1 MSAPIRVLVVDD
13 SALMRKMLPQ
23 LIERDR
29 ELQVVGTAM
38 DGEFAMRKIH
48 DLKPDV
54 VTLDLEMPRVDGL
67 ETLRRIMRQEW
78 LPVVIVSVHSREGA
92 SSTFKALGMGA
103 VDFILKPENVLEG
116 NLEIIARDL
125 IMKLKTAAAAR
136 RPRGQIAAP
145 SVAQAGSKTRGES
158 RTQAARLL
166 AIGVSTG
173 GPCAL
178 EYVLSHL
185 PADFP
190 AAVAIVQHM
199 PVGFTE
205 MFAHRL
211 DECCALEVK
220 EAQSGDLLLAG
231 RVLIAPGDRHLRI
244 CSLPL
249 GNLAVLSDDAPECGH
264 RPSADVLF
272 RSVVASFGRNATG
285 LLMTGMG
292 EDGAAGM
299 AALHEAG
306 GTTLAQDEHS
316 SVVWGMPRAA
326 IERGVV
332 DRVVALEDLPG
343 ELMGRFRELR
353 PAKI

>member
-13 SALMRKMLPQ
+13 SALMRKLLPQ
-23 LIERDR
+23 LIERDPD
-29 ELQVVGTAM
+29 LKVVGTAM

-48 DLKPDV
+48 DLHPDV

-67 ETLRRIMRQEW
+67 ETLRRIMRQQW

-103 VDFILKPENVLEG
+103 VDFILKPESVLEG
-116 NLEIIARDL
+116 NLEVIARDL
-125 IMKLKTAAAAR
+125 IAKLKTAAGVR
-136 RPRGQIAAP
+136 RLSGQMVTPP
-145 SVAQAGSKTRGES
+145 SVAAKKTKLGDRP
-158 RTQAARLL
+158 AAIRLL

-178 EYVLSHL
+178 EYVLAHL
-185 PADFP
+185 PAEFP

-211 DECCALEVK
+211 DESCALEVK

-249 GNLAVLSDDAPECGH
+249 GNLAVLSDDPPECGH

-272 RSVVASFGRNATG
+272 RSVAQSFGRNATG

-292 EDGAAGM
+292 EDGAAGL
-299 AALHEAG
+299 ATLREAG
-306 GTTLAQDEHS
+306 AITLAQDEQS

-332 DRVVALEDLPG
+332 DRVLALEDLPG
-343 ELMGRFRELR
+343 ELIGRFRENR
-353 PAKI
+353 PARV